1 MFNIEGEIEM
11 KRVPCSGCSLLC
23 DDIIVRS
30 DGIFIDEVVGACIK
44 GKEHFDQVTA
54 KNRIINPMFK
64 GDNNLKKM
72 DWNQGYNKAMELI
85 KKAKSPLLYGF
96 STVSCEAQ
104 LKAIQLA
111 QKINGHIDSNSSIC
125 QGKVIEKSKSVG
137 LTLTTMGE
145 VINKVDLIVLW
156 GANAAE
162 SIPRLLNK
170 ALFSRGK
177 FRMTGREI
185 KTLIIIDPV
194 QSASFGVMGVRDIAL
209 IIEPNKDIDLIRVL
223 KEECCAVDSIPSK
236 GVAGID
242 KDDLKRLLLHL
253 TGAEYGVV
261 FVGQGLLKPTDDSDT
276 LQEFLELIEMI
287 NSKQTKGRISL
298 IMMGGHYNMTGFDHV
313 ALANYGQNGS
323 LNFVNNQ
330 LGDKKNTI
338 DKINNEDFD
347 LSIIVGTDPISHL
360 PANLSSKL
368 MKHPIIVIDNKKS
381 ATSDVADLFLP
392 SAITGIECG
401 GLAYRLDHI
410 PIELQKIIEPPNNIP
425 SDEEILTE
433 LLKRLTDGGT

>member
-1 MFNIEGEIEM
+1 M

-23 DDIIVRS
+23 DDIIVKD

-54 KNRIINPMFK
+54 KNRIINPMIREN
-64 GDNNLKKM
+64 NNLKKK
-72 DWNQGYNKAMELI
+72 DWNQAYKKAIELI
-85 KKAKSPLLYGF
+85 KKAKKPFLYGF

-104 LKAIQLA
+104 LKGIQLA
-111 QKINGHIDSNSSIC
+111 EKINGHIDSNSSIC
-125 QGKVIEKSKSVG
+125 QGKILEKSKSIG
-137 LTLTTMGE
+137 LTLTTLGE
-145 VINKVDLIVLW
+145 IINKVDLIILW

-170 ALFSRGK
+170 TLFSRGK

-194 QSASFGVMGVRDIAL
+194 KSVSFGVMGVRDIPL

-223 KEECCAVDSIPSK
+223 KEECCKVDSIPPE

-242 KDDLKRLLLHL
+242 KNDLKRLLLHL
-253 TGAEYGVV
+253 TGAEYGVI
-261 FVGQGLLKPTDDSDT
+261 FAGQGLLKPTDNSDT
-276 LQEFLELIEMI
+276 LKEFLELIEMI
-287 NSKQTKGRISL
+287 NSRQNKGRISL

-313 ALANYGQNGS
+313 ALANYGKNGS
-323 LNFVNNQ
+323 LSFKSNQ
-330 LGDKKNTI
+330 LEDTETNTI

-381 ATSDVADLFLP
+381 ATGDVADLILP
-392 SAITGIECG
+392 SAITGIECD
-401 GLAYRLDHI
+401 GLAYRLDNI
-410 PIELQKIIEPPNNIP
+410 PIQLQKIINPPNNIP
-425 SDEEILTE
+425 SDEEILNE
-433 LLKRLTDGGT
+433 LLNRLTDGGS